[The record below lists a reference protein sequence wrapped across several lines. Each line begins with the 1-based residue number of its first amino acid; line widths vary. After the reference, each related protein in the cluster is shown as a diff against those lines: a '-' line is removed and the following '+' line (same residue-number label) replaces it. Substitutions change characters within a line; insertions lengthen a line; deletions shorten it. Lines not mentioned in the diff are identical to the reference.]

1 MNISVIQSGSRFYTV
16 TSYDF
21 VDGILDIDDTIQAGN
36 NCYGVVLS
44 TKPDGKSVIIN
55 AFGNCSYT
63 AGDSIGILQDTSIL
77 ESFSRNL
84 EGATHLEKMT
94 LSSDKSIENNAGI
107 YKIQVRFMENT
118 KSTSCIAYGAPASTL
133 QAELDHLFDF
143 DGNGVIDVYD
153 KGHISVRREGD
164 GTARWSFRYEYI
176 FKSMGSSLRLGSS
189 SVLGS
194 NASQLHSLGI
204 GISLQ
209 YSPKVNYRRL
219 FLLCSM
225 ALYIKSQCFRLAL
238 FSISSRSFGNDFFL
252 FYNNCYALIY
262 FL

>member
-55 AFGNCSYT
+55 AFGNCFYT

-133 QAELDHLFDF
+133 QAELDYLFDF

-164 GTARWSFRYEYI
+164 GTARWSFGYEYTFESI
-176 FKSMGSSLRLGSS
+176 GSSLRLGSS

-194 NASQLHSLGI
+194 NAPQLHILGI
-204 GISLQ
+204 G
-209 YSPKVNYRRL
+209 
-219 FLLCSM
+219 
-225 ALYIKSQCFRLAL
+225 
-238 FSISSRSFGNDFFL
+238 SSVGCIDVPDTE
-252 FYNNCYALIY
+252 
-262 FL
+262 